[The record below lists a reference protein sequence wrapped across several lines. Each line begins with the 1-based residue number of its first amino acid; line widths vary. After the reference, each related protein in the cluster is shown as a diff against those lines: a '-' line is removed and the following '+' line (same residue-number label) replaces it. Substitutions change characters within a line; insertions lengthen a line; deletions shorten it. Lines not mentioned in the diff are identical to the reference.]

1 MSARGMTSANK
12 DVVPFDPYE
21 ISFVLAFVF
30 L

>member
-12 DVVPFDPYE
+12 GFVPFDPYE
-21 ISFVLAFVF
+21 ISFVLKFVF

>member
-1 MSARGMTSANK
+1 MSTREMTSANK
-12 DVVPFDPYE
+12 GFVPFDPYE